1 MRSPKNSLLPS
12 SGKSRIV
19 AAWTIVVAVGLIA
32 VLRLNWTTWTPYYQG
47 GDEPTHEL
55 QIGVEIFLVLGGFLL
70 WCGGLVVVAVV
81 LEVLERRRG
90 SELADTPSRRR
101 DSGHARGFLPNVRSG
116 GATYDGKWPG

>member
-1 MRSPKNSLLPS
+1 MRSPKNSLLSS

-32 VLRLNWTTWTPYYQG
+32 VLRLNWTTWTRYYQG

-70 WCGGLVVVAVV
+70 WCGGLVVIEVV

-90 SELADTPSRRR
+90 SELADTPSRR
-101 DSGHARGFLPNVRSG
+101 DPGHARGFLPKAGSG
-116 GATYDGKWPG
+116 RPPYDGKWPG